1 MKIAAITID
10 GYAAL
15 APMAGVADRAV
26 REIARAH
33 GACYTVGEMTS
44 AKGICQHSKKSEE
57 LLRPD
62 DARPYAVQLFGE
74 DPDSMREAARYAAS
88 LGPDIIDLNFGC
100 PAPKITGGGAGSAL
114 LRDLPRAGAVARSA
128 VEGAGGIPVTAKI
141 RRGYDAGEDV
151 AVEAALR
158 LEAEGIS
165 AITVHGRT
173 RAQMYAPPVDL
184 GCIAR
189 VKAAVSVP
197 VIGNGDIFTADD
209 AARMFEET
217 GVDLVMIGRGAL
229 GNPWLF
235 SEINARMR
243 GEPLP
248 PRPSLQ
254 ERLAVMRREIALLLD
269 DKGERV
275 GFREARKHVA
285 WYMTGLRG
293 AASLRRLCG
302 EISGWEQIDE
312 ICRQAAAANP
322 SDPLTE

>member
-1 MKIAAITID
+1 MKIAGVTIE
-10 GYAAL
+10 GFAAL

-26 REIARAH
+26 REVSRAH

-44 AKGICQHSKKSEE
+44 AKGLCQHSKKSAV
-57 LLRPD
+57 LLEPD
-62 DARPYAVQLFGE
+62 EARPYAVQLFGSE
-74 DPDSMREAARYAAS
+74 PESIREAARAAALLS
-88 LGPDIIDLNFGC
+88 PDIIDLNMGC

-114 LRDLPRAGAVARSA
+114 LRNLPLAGEIARAA

-151 AVEAALR
+151 AVEAARR
-158 LEAEGIS
+158 LEAAGV
-165 AITVHGRT
+165 AAVTVHGRT

-197 VIGNGDIFTADD
+197 VIGNGDIFTAQD

-217 GVDLVMIGRGAL
+217 GCDLVMVGRGAL

-235 SEINARMR
+235 AEINARMR

-248 PRPSLQ
+248 PRPALG
-254 ERLAVMRREIALLLD
+254 ERLKVMREEISLLLA

-275 GFREARKHVA
+275 GFREARKHVS

-302 EISGWEQIDE
+302 EISSWEGIDAV
-312 ICRQAAAANP
+312 CREAEAQNP
-322 SDPLTE
+322 PEG

>member
-1 MKIAAITID
+1 MS
-10 GYAAL
+10 
-15 APMAGVADRAV
+15 RA
-26 REIARAH
+26 
-33 GACYTVGEMTS
+33 
-44 AKGICQHSKKSEE
+44 
-57 LLRPD
+57 
-62 DARPYAVQLFGE
+62 E
-74 DPDSMREAARYAAS
+74 DHRRRS
-88 LGPDIIDLNFGC
+88 
-100 PAPKITGGGAGSAL
+100 GSAL
-114 LRDLPRAGAVARSA
+114 LRNLPLAGEIARAA

-151 AVEAALR
+151 AVEAARR
-158 LEAEGIS
+158 LEAAGV
-165 AITVHGRT
+165 AAVTVHGRT

-197 VIGNGDIFTADD
+197 VIGNGDIFTAQD

-217 GVDLVMIGRGAL
+217 GCDLVMVGRGAL

-235 SEINARMR
+235 AEINARMR

-248 PRPSLQ
+248 PRPALG
-254 ERLAVMRREIALLLD
+254 ERLKVMREEISLLLA

-275 GFREARKHVA
+275 GFREARKHVS

-302 EISGWEQIDE
+302 EISSWEGIDAV
-312 ICRQAAAANP
+312 CREAEAQNP
-322 SDPLTE
+322 PEG

>member
-1 MKIAAITID
+1 MNIAGVMIE
-10 GYAAL
+10 GFAAL

-26 REIARAH
+26 REISRGF

-44 AKGICQHSKKSEE
+44 AKGICQHSKKSAE
-57 LLRPD
+57 LLAPD
-62 DARPYAVQLFGE
+62 DARPYAVQLFGDE
-74 DPDSMREAARYAAS
+74 PDSIAEATRAAAA
-88 LGPDIIDLNFGC
+88 LGPDIIDLNMGC

-114 LRDLPRAGAVARSA
+114 LRNLPLAEQIARAAVAA
-128 VEGAGGIPVTAKI
+128 AGTIPVTAKI
-141 RRGYDAGEDV
+141 RRGYDAGDNV

-158 LEAEGIS
+158 LEAAGIA

-184 GCIAR
+184 SCIAQ
-189 VKAAVSVP
+189 VKAAVSIP

-209 AARMFEET
+209 AARMFFET
-217 GVDLVMIGRGAL
+217 GCDLVMIGRGAL

-235 SEINARMR
+235 GEINARMQ
-243 GEPLP
+243 GVALP
-248 PRPSLQ
+248 PRPSVE
-254 ERLAVMRREIALLLD
+254 ERLDTMRKEISLLLS
-269 DKGERV
+269 DKGEHV

-302 EISGWEQIDE
+302 EIESWKEIDE
-312 ICRQAAAANP
+312 ICREVRLQNA
-322 SDPLTE
+322 EQE